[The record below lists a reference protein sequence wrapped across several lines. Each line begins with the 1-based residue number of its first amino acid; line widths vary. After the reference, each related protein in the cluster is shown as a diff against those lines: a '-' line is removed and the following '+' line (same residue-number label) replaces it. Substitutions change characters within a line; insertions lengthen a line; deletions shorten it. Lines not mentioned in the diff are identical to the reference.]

1 MRRSPRRTSLVRTLY
16 ACETR
21 TGRIPAF
28 TIAEEGRLSQRRAFV
43 TLSQILRSGRD
54 AYNPD
59 GLRTDSTGR
68 VYIALYNGGGIA
80 IVRPD
85 AQVIRQIDLPA
96 RLRLPNP
103 LNE

>member
-1 MRRSPRRTSLVRTLY
+1 MRRSPRRTSPVRTLY
-16 ACETR
+16 VCETR
-21 TGRIPAF
+21 TGRVPAL
-28 TIAEEGRLSQRRAFV
+28 TIAEERRLSQRRAFV
-43 TLSQILRSGRD
+43 TRRHILRSRRE

-59 GLRTDSTGR
+59 GLRTDGTGGL
-68 VYIALYNGGGIA
+68 YIALYNGGGIA